1 MFQLGYFDI
10 VHEILFHDEE
20 PAIEYM
26 NEHENILEIIY
37 NKTTEEA
44 KRQQV
49 MLERPPMS
57 RDLHAYIQ
65 STYPAYFGMPITR
78 KKTCD
83 ALVRRAHDVPATR
96 AACPLDGEVKHDVC
110 LANVSLS
117 LALPDSE
124 KLDLDSENT
133 EKLGKTCS
141 QLGQTRRITGTFR
154 V

>member
-1 MFQLGYFDI
+1 MKSNMFQLGYFDI

-78 KKTCD
+78 KKHVMHSFD
-83 ALVRRAHDVPATR
+83 ALMMYPPPARRAHLTA
-96 AACPLDGEVKHDVC
+96 K
-110 LANVSLS
+110 
-117 LALPDSE
+117 
-124 KLDLDSENT
+124 
-133 EKLGKTCS
+133 
-141 QLGQTRRITGTFR
+141 
-154 V
+154 